1 MCKKGSILRGEKIC
15 DDCRKRL
22 AKESLLVADTGIP
35 TPPSPDFD
43 SLSHDIPDSPAVDK
57 ALQLHEDKSKSLVL
71 VNQCLDMFG
80 QTPLTKSKLRSKHYS
95 KQKVEKV
102 TTMMQNLVVSDP
114 QSKDDG
120 EIVQQL
126 KEKFAFASRSEKVQ
140 ILTVL
145 PKSWSIRKVQTEF
158 GAANYMVRKAK
169 QLVEEKGILATP
181 NPKPG
186 HTLPQTT
193 IDIVT
198 NFYESDENSRMMP
211 GRKDFVSIRK
221 EEGRVHI
228 QKRLVLCNLKELYR
242 LFKESFLHVA
252 IGFSKFAEL

>member
-1 MCKKGSILRGEKIC
+1 
-15 DDCRKRL
+15 
-22 AKESLLVADTGIP
+22 
-35 TPPSPDFD
+35 
-43 SLSHDIPDSPAVDK
+43 
-57 ALQLHEDKSKSLVL
+57 
-71 VNQCLDMFG
+71 
-80 QTPLTKSKLRSKHYS
+80 
-95 KQKVEKV
+95 
-102 TTMMQNLVVSDP
+102 MMQNLVVSDP

-126 KEKFAFASRSEKVQ
+126 KEKFTSASRSEKVQ

-158 GAANYMVRKAK
+158 DAANYMVRKAK

-186 HTLPQTT
+186 HTLPQIT

-252 IGFSKFAEL
+252 IGFSKFAELRPKHCILAGASGTHCVCVCTIHQNVILRMVEVKLSNLAVQLNSTLTTYHHCIAQVICNPLLPQCYSGECSACPVIGDMKHHLQLF